1 MALSAV
7 RQDLIGALWQIQCHP
22 LFKYVDL
29 VTPAA
34 SPKVSDDQVRRQI
47 EGLMAFIAKKSAS

>member
-1 MALSAV
+1 MALTET
-7 RQDLIGALWQIQCHP
+7 RRDLIGALWQIQCHP

-34 SPKVSDDQVRRQI
+34 SPKVSDQQVRNQI
-47 EGLMAFIAKKSAS
+47 EGLMKYIAKRAA